1 MNVQIPRSRLPHP
14 LRHAKGWVSTGPWV
28 SNRQSAFKRTS
39 PNLNVFQQA
48 ADLLADAQLRDNRLV
63 TLGIVL
69 LQVIQQATPS
79 AYHHQQA
86 APGGVVLLMR
96 FEVVGQ
102 LANTLAQD
110 RDLHFRAAGI
120 SRVRAIAVDNRFL
133 MLSG

>member
-1 MNVQIPRSRLPHP
+1 MGDESVGAPPASRCE
-14 LRHAKGWVSTGPWV
+14 AVGI
-28 SNRQSAFKRTS
+28 NRQCGQRTS
-39 PNLNVFQQA
+39 PNLNVLEQT
-48 ADLLADAQLRDNRLV
+48 ADLLADAQLRDNRLI

-102 LANTLAQD
+102 LAYTLAQD
-110 RDLHFRAAGI
+110 RDLHFRAPGI